1 VTALLTINEIDVYYG
16 DLKALKN
23 IRFQVNKGEL
33 VALVGS
39 NGAGKTT
46 LMNTIMG
53 LIKPRKGTIE
63 FNGENIDSL
72 PPDQIVK
79 KYISLVPESKMIFP
93 QMSIYENL
101 LMGAYPSRCR
111 KNLKQNLDGVYD
123 MFPRLHERRSQLA
136 GTMSGGEIQML
147 IIGRA
152 LMSEPQLLLV
162 DELSIGLSP
171 KLTHECFRIL
181 ERLHKER
188 DITILLAEQNIYEAL
203 DIADRGIVLENGE
216 VVMTGGSEEL
226 LSNEH
231 IKEAYLG
238 I

>member
-1 VTALLTINEIDVYYG
+1 MLAINDIDVYYG
-16 DLKALKN
+16 DLKALKD
-23 IRFQVNKGEL
+23 ISFQVKKGEF

-53 LIKPRKGTIE
+53 LLKPRKGSIE
-63 FNGENIDSL
+63 FNGERIDTL

-101 LMGAYPSRCR
+101 LMGAYPNRCR
-111 KNLKQNLDGVYD
+111 KNLKRNLDDVYD
-123 MFPRLHERRSQLA
+123 MFPRLHERKNQLA

-171 KLTHECFRIL
+171 KLTHESFRIL

-203 DIADRGIVLENGE
+203 GIADRGIVLENGE
-216 VVMTGGSEEL
+216 VVMSGSSEDL